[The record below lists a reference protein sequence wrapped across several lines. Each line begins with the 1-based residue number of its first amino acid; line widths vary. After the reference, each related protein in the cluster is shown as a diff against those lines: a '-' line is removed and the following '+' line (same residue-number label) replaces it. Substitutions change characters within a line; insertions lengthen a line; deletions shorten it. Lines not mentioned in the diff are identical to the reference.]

1 MTGPETAPDV
11 VDGTTILV
19 VDDNAGNRYVAASWL
34 RRAGYRVVEAT
45 TGTEALDRVARDPID
60 VVLLDVGLPD
70 MSGFEVCE
78 RIKSDPVL
86 SRPVIHLSATAI
98 RGQDRAQGLTRGADA
113 YLVEPVEPDELRAT
127 VWSVLRYHR
136 ARAAAERLADR
147 LAGLSRATMAM
158 NAAVD
163 FDELAT
169 TIASGAA
176 ALAEVPAAALVA
188 ASDRT
193 VRRAVVDPA
202 DPDDTPRCDSV
213 SSRLLD
219 RLAGTLPDGPAAVAW
234 AEAVDGEAVDGEA
247 VDGEAVDG
255 EAGEPASAL
264 RFGFR
269 AGRVAIVLRTPQL
282 GTELRDLLA
291 QLGNAAALA
300 VDSLQLYVEEHTLA
314 LTLQRAF
321 LPSGPV
327 APPGLE
333 VAVRY
338 VPAAQN
344 TEIGGDFYEVVE
356 LGEGRLLLAIGD
368 VSGHSIHAATVMVEL
383 RHALRAYAVEG
394 HGPAAI
400 LQRLEDLL
408 RRYHPREFATVCVMV
423 LDTVRD
429 VVTVANAGHL
439 APLLASPE
447 GTVPLAARGPMLGLR
462 RPHGAD
468 SVLALP
474 PRWTLVLYTDGL
486 VEKRG
491 VDLDAALEDLR
502 TAVSVD
508 PAPEE
513 LGDRLL
519 ARFAGVREDDIAL
532 LILRGGA

>member
-1 MTGPETAPDV
+1 MSSPEATVEV

-34 RRAGYRVVEAT
+34 RRAGYRVVEAA

-136 ARAAAERLADR
+136 ARAAAERLAAR

-213 SSRLLD
+213 PPRLLD
-219 RLAGTLPDGPAAVAW
+219 RLAGGPSDGPVTVAW
-234 AEAVDGEAVDGEA
+234 AEATGDDEADS
-247 VDGEAVDG
+247 
-255 EAGEPASAL
+255 PASAL
-264 RFGFR
+264 RSGFR
-269 AGRVAIVLRTPQL
+269 SGRVAIVLRTPGL
-282 GTELRDLLA
+282 GAELRDLLV
-291 QLGNAAALA
+291 QLSNAAALA

-321 LPSGPV
+321 LPSRPL
-327 APPGLE
+327 APDGVE

-394 HGPAAI
+394 HGPSAI
-400 LQRLEDLL
+400 LNRLEDML

-423 LDTVRD
+423 LDTAQD

-462 RPHGAD
+462 RPHEAD

-491 VDLDAALEDLR
+491 VDLDAALEELR
-502 TAVSVD
+502 AAVSVH

-513 LGDRLL
+513 LGDELL
-519 ARFAGVREDDIAL
+519 ERFAGVREDDIAL
-532 LILRGGA
+532 LILRGDAVT

>member
-1 MTGPETAPDV
+1 MTGPEPSTEV

-34 RRAGYRVVEAT
+34 RRAGYRVVEAS
-45 TGTEALDRVARDPID
+45 TGTEALDRVASDPID

-78 RIKSDPVL
+78 RIKADPVL
-86 SRPVIHLSATAI
+86 ARPVIHLSATAI
-98 RGQDRAQGLTRGADA
+98 RGEDRAQGLTRGADA

-136 ARAAAERLADR
+136 AREAAERLAAR

-176 ALAEVPAAALVA
+176 ALAQVPAAALVA

-202 DPDDTPRCDSV
+202 DPEDDLPRCDAV
-213 SSRLLD
+213 PPRLLD
-219 RLAGTLPDGPAAVAW
+219 RLDGTLPDGAVAVSW
-234 AEAVDGEAVDGEA
+234 AEAVDSGEVDG
-247 VDGEAVDG
+247 
-255 EAGEPASAL
+255 PASAL

-269 AGRVAIVLRTPQL
+269 SGRVAIVLRTPEL
-282 GTELRDLLA
+282 SRELRDLLA

-321 LPSGPV
+321 LPSAPV
-327 APPGLE
+327 APPGVE

-356 LGEGRLLLAIGD
+356 LGAGRLLLAIGD

-394 HGPAAI
+394 HGPSAI
-400 LQRLEDLL
+400 LNRLETML
-408 RRYHPREFATVCVMV
+408 RQYHPREFATVFVMV
-423 LDTVRD
+423 LDAARD

-439 APLLASPE
+439 APLLASTE

-462 RPHGAD
+462 RAHGED

-491 VDLDAALEDLR
+491 VDLDEALEDLR
-502 TAVSVD
+502 TAVSLD

-513 LGDRLL
+513 LGDQLL
-519 ARFAGVREDDIAL
+519 GRFAGVREDDIAL
-532 LILRGGA
+532 LILRGGVA

>member
-1 MTGPETAPDV
+1 VTRPEGRPDAV
-11 VDGTTILV
+11 TDTTVLV
-19 VDDNAGNRYVAASWL
+19 VDDNAGNRYVSASWL
-34 RRAGYRVVEAT
+34 RRAGYTVVEAA
-45 TGTEALDRVARDPID
+45 TGTEALDRVARDAID
-60 VVLLDVGLPD
+60 VVILDVGLPD

-78 RIKSDPVL
+78 RIKGDPAL
-86 SRPVIHLSATAI
+86 ARPVIHLSATAI
-98 RGQDRAQGLTRGADA
+98 RGEDRAQGLTRGADA

-127 VWSVLRYHR
+127 VWSVLRYYR
-136 ARAAAERLADR
+136 AREAAERLAAR

-163 FDELAT
+163 FDELVT

-176 ALAEVPAAALVA
+176 TLAQVPAAALVA

-193 VRRAVVDPA
+193 VRRVVVDPA
-202 DPDDTPRCDSV
+202 DPADEPRCDSV
-213 SSRLLD
+213 SPRLLD
-219 RLAGTLPDGPAAVAW
+219 RLDGTPPDGPVAVSW
-234 AEAVDGEAVDGEA
+234 AEAVDGGEA
-247 VDGEAVDG
+247 D
-255 EAGEPASAL
+255 EPASAL

-269 AGRVAIVLRTPQL
+269 AGRVAIVLRTPEL

-321 LPSGPV
+321 LPSGPI
-327 APPGLE
+327 APDGVE

-394 HGPAAI
+394 HGPSAI
-400 LQRLEDLL
+400 LQRLEDML
-408 RRYHPREFATVCVMV
+408 RQYHPREFATVCVMV
-423 LDTVRD
+423 LDTARD
-429 VVTVANAGHL
+429 IVTVANAGHL

-447 GTVPLAARGPMLGLR
+447 GTVPLAAHGPMLGLR

-491 VDLDAALEDLR
+491 VDLDTALEDLR
-502 TAVSVD
+502 VAVSVD

-519 ARFAGVREDDIAL
+519 GRFAGVREDDIAL
-532 LILRGGA
+532 LILRGGAPLVP

>member
-1 MTGPETAPDV
+1 MTSPDTAIDLTAEPDG
-11 VDGTTILV
+11 DTTVLV

-34 RRAGYRVVEAT
+34 RRAGYRVLEAA

-78 RIKSDPVL
+78 RIKSDPAL

-136 ARAAAERLADR
+136 ARAAAERLAAR

-163 FDELAT
+163 FDELAS

-176 ALAEVPAAALVA
+176 ALAEAPAAALVA

-193 VRRAVVDPA
+193 VRRAVVDPT
-202 DPDDTPRCDSV
+202 DPADDTPRCDSV
-213 SSRLLD
+213 PPPLLE
-219 RLAGTLPDGPAAVAW
+219 RLAGPLPDGPVAVSWAAA
-234 AEAVDGEAVDGEA
+234 ADGPD
-247 VDGEAVDG
+247 
-255 EAGEPASAL
+255 EPASAL

-269 AGRVAIVLRTPQL
+269 SGRVAIVLRVPEL
-282 GTELRDLLA
+282 STELRDLLA

-321 LPSGPV
+321 LPSGPI
-327 APPGLE
+327 APAGLE

-394 HGPAAI
+394 HGPSAI
-400 LQRLEDLL
+400 LTRLEDML
-408 RRYHPREFATVCVMV
+408 RQYHPREFATVCVMV
-423 LDTVRD
+423 LDTAQN

-447 GTVPLAARGPMLGLR
+447 GTVPLAVRGPMLGLR
-462 RPHGAD
+462 RAHEAD

-491 VDLDAALEDLR
+491 VDLDEALEELR
-502 TAVSVD
+502 AAVSVD

-519 ARFAGVREDDIAL
+519 GRFAGVREDDIAL
-532 LILRGGA
+532 LILRGGAVT

>member
-1 MTGPETAPDV
+1 MTGPETPTEG

-34 RRAGYRVVEAT
+34 RRAGYRVVEAA

-60 VVLLDVGLPD
+60 VVVLDVGLPD

-78 RIKSDPVL
+78 RIKSDPAL
-86 SRPVIHLSATAI
+86 SRPVIHLSATAV

-136 ARAAAERLADR
+136 ARAAAERLAAR

-176 ALAEVPAAALVA
+176 VLAEVPAAALVA

-213 SSRLLD
+213 SPRLLE
-219 RLAGTLPDGPAAVAW
+219 RLTGTLSDGPAAVSW
-234 AEAVDGEAVDGEA
+234 ADAVGGEAV
-247 VDGEAVDG
+247 
-255 EAGEPASAL
+255 AGEETGAPASAL

-269 AGRVAIVLRTPQL
+269 AGRVAIVLRTPGV

-321 LPSGPV
+321 LPTAPA
-327 APPGLE
+327 APPGVE

-400 LQRLEDLL
+400 LQRLEDML

-447 GTVPLAARGPMLGLR
+447 GTVPLTVRGPMLGLR
-462 RPHGAD
+462 RTHEAD

-491 VDLDAALEDLR
+491 VDLDAALEELR
-502 TAVSVD
+502 AAVSVD

-519 ARFAGVREDDIAL
+519 GRFAGVREDDIAL